1 MLKKISLS
9 VVIPAYNEE
18 KLIKDTL
25 EKVYEYLSKN
35 KHNWEIIVSNDGS
48 TDQTS
53 KIVNSFKRRKVRLVG
68 NIKNQGKG
76 NALKKGIIN
85 SAGDYV
91 IFMDADLSVS
101 LNNIDIFL
109 KEFDKGHEVVIASRR
124 IKGSK
129 ILVHQSPIR
138 ENMGR
143 IFTLLTNI
151 ITGVNISDFTCG
163 FKGFSKKAA
172 KKIFA
177 NSQIDRWAYD
187 AEIIFLAKK
196 YGYKIKEVPISWVN
210 RQNTRVKLNR
220 VVLETLRDLFKIR
233 VNDIKGKYGN
243 F

>member
-1 MLKKISLS
+1 
-9 VVIPAYNEE
+9 
-18 KLIKDTL
+18 
-25 EKVYEYLSKN
+25 
-35 KHNWEIIVSNDGS
+35 
-48 TDQTS
+48 
-53 KIVNSFKRRKVRLVG
+53 
-68 NIKNQGKG
+68 
-76 NALKKGIIN
+76 
-85 SAGDYV
+85 
-91 IFMDADLSVS
+91 
-101 LNNIDIFL
+101 
-109 KEFDKGHEVVIASRR
+109 
-124 IKGSK
+124 
-129 ILVHQSPIR
+129 
-138 ENMGR
+138 MGR